1 MFFESTLERRAQL
14 RAFAHP
20 GAVRAEEQQRLEYID
35 AAGRRTHHWFDL
47 LLTTSREVIAIAVK
61 PYDIAERSDFRTLLQ
76 LIAIQTPKHFA
87 DRVVLVTE
95 RNLPR
100 DVVYN
105 AELIHSVRLDPEPD
119 VDEVV
124 RAKISTIPEPLRIND
139 LTTRCGIGGSAFR
152 SVVRLIAAG
161 EINLAHRGSRIAP
174 SSLISFPAVGDICS

>member
-1 MFFESTLERRAQL
+1 MFFESTLEKRAQHC
-14 RAFAHP
+14 AFAYP

-35 AAGRRTHHWFDL
+35 ASGRHTHHWFDL

-61 PYDIAERSDFRTLLQ
+61 PYDVAERGDFRTLLQ

-100 DVVYN
+100 NIVYN
-105 AELIHSVRLDPEPD
+105 AELIHSARLDPEPD

-124 RAKISTIPEPLRIND
+124 RAQVSSVPEPLRID
-139 LTTRCGIGGSAFR
+139 ELTTRCGIGGSAFR

-161 EINLAHRGSRIAP
+161 EINLAHRGSRITP
-174 SSLISFPAVGDICS
+174 TSLINFSAIGDVRS

>member
-1 MFFESTLERRAQL
+1 MFFESTLEKRAQHC
-14 RAFAHP
+14 AFAHP
-20 GAVRAEEQQRLEYID
+20 GAVRAEEQRRLEYID
-35 AAGRRTHHWFDL
+35 ASGRHTYHWFDL

-61 PYDIAERSDFRTLLQ
+61 PYDVAERRDFRTLLQ

-124 RAKISTIPEPLRIND
+124 RAQVSTVPEPLRID
-139 LTTRCGIGGSAFR
+139 ELTTRCGIGGSAFR

-161 EINLAHRGSRIAP
+161 EINLAHRGSRITP
-174 SSLISFPAVGDICS
+174 TSLIYFPAIGDVRS